1 MILTIAGLFVV
12 KIIDISNILSVTVT
26 VVTVKIMT
34 IMTND
39 SYVFGIPNKITI

>member
-1 MILTIAGLFVV
+1 MILSIVGLFVV
-12 KIIDISNILSVTVT
+12 KIIDTSNIISVTVT

-39 SYVFGIPNKITI
+39 SVRFSHHNTLS

>member
-1 MILTIAGLFVV
+1 MM
-12 KIIDISNILSVTVT
+12 KNIDIMNVIPVTVT

-39 SYVFGIPNKITI
+39 SVIFSHHDSLPDGNR